1 MTTIIDTIDVVV
13 RTRLKPKR
21 GRGNGL
27 GVVTHAQ
34 VAEALGLHWEQWSQY
49 RRGTVPK
56 LSTLESMAD
65 AAGLVL
71 TRRPEGEWMVRRPW
85 KRGPPLTEHER
96 GLVELSQEQGD
107 ALVEA
112 EAERAREADSDGRVW
127 RDG

>member
-1 MTTIIDTIDVVV
+1 MTTIIDTIDTVV

-56 LSTLESMAD
+56 LATLESMAD

-71 TRRPEGEWMVRRPW
+71 TRRPEGEWRVRRPLGSGADPAPGAW
-85 KRGPPLTEHER
+85 DRLAAMIESGEFSLEPDHAAL
-96 GLVELSQEQGD
+96 LAELNAFGKEG
-107 ALVEA
+107 
-112 EAERAREADSDGRVW
+112 
-127 RDG
+127 